1 MLEIRPNNKNW
12 HTRGDDTKARLSA
25 AACLTK
31 GKIVDAKDTIAL
43 LEAVLHPGD
52 NVNIEGDNQ
61 KQADFLAGELCK
73 VDPSRVHDLHMIQ
86 STLSIPEHLDVFEKG
101 LRGNWISRMQGAR
114 VNAWRR
120 WYRTAASNWAR
131 FILIWKCT
139 AATLST

>member
-86 STLSIPEHLDVFEKG
+86 SSI
-101 LRGNWISRMQGAR
+101 
-114 VNAWRR
+114 
-120 WYRTAASNWAR
+120 Y
-131 FILIWKCT
+131 LI
-139 AATLST
+139 

>member
-1 MLEIRPNNKNW
+1 MMLEIRPNNKNW

-31 GKIVDAKDTIAL
+31 GKIVDAKDTVAL

-86 STLSIPEHLDVFEKG
+86 STLSIPEHLEVFEKG
-101 LRGNWISRMQGAR
+101 IAKKWDCA
-114 VNAWRR
+114 
-120 WYRTAASNWAR
+120 
-131 FILIWKCT
+131 
-139 AATLST
+139 